1 MYVLKQRILQA
12 KARRGKKRRISDKNF
27 WREVRVWEFF
37 VFFLG
42 FASVE
47 KLGFDGKNILFFDA
61 AVFLFFLE
69 AVEMERHR
77 EFEVLYYRHIYM
89 GQWARG
95 NHILVVL
102 MYSLSPLVIVVVVVV
117 VVVVVCPHTLHLF
130 LFFFFFGIGTIHK
143 RLL

>member
-37 VFFLG
+37 VCFLG

-61 AVFLFFLE
+61 AVFLFFVFLFFLE
-69 AVEMERHR
+69 AVGMERHR
-77 EFEVLYYRHIYM
+77 EFEVLYYRHIH
-89 GQWARG
+89 GPVGKREP
-95 NHILVVL
+95 HIGCVDVFIITTSNSSSSCSCCSCSVPT
-102 MYSLSPLVIVVVVVV
+102 YSPS
-117 VVVVVCPHTLHLF
+117 F
-130 LFFFFFGIGTIHK
+130 SLFFFFWNWNYS
-143 RLL
+143 